1 VMQSVSFFYGV
12 IDAAAIR
19 RSSMI
24 ILLSLL
30 ISSCSW
36 LGIKNNSDDYL
47 TSDSIPRVTIPEGLD
62 TPVFTDALIVPAVD
76 DARGLTG
83 VKVTVGLP
91 DPLSTATGVEQ
102 IVIRKLGEDRWVF
115 IDTPPAAVWPKI
127 RLFWEV
133 NNMELQSADARRGV
147 LESVW
152 LASVAGEP
160 DKVFESLK
168 SGVAWADSNATVQN
182 KFRLSIEA
190 GIRSGSSEVHLE
202 HKQVPRGAPV
212 RQDTANWNGTSDD
225 GEIEAKVLS
234 ELAYFLGETI
244 PQGFSISQGAMNI
257 SSSRIELLPDR
268 IKPVLRLQLD
278 FDRAWATVGK
288 ALGDASINIDDRD
301 RTSANYYIL
310 YDATANQ
317 KAGFFSRLFT
327 DEATL
332 GEENKYQVHLESH
345 EDGVHVIINKDQTNL
360 ADPLVAERLLKII
373 KEHSS

>member
-1 VMQSVSFFYGV
+1 M
-12 IDAAAIR
+12 
-19 RSSMI
+19 
-24 ILLSLL
+24 
-30 ISSCSW
+30 
-36 LGIKNNSDDYL
+36 
-47 TSDSIPRVTIPEGLD
+47 
-62 TPVFTDALIVPAVD
+62 
-76 DARGLTG
+76 
-83 VKVTVGLP
+83 
-91 DPLSTATGVEQ
+91 
-102 IVIRKLGEDRWVF
+102 
-115 IDTPPAAVWPKI
+115 
-127 RLFWEV
+127 
-133 NNMELQSADARRGV
+133 
-147 LESVW
+147 
-152 LASVAGEP
+152 
-160 DKVFESLK
+160 
-168 SGVAWADSNATVQN
+168 
-182 KFRLSIEA
+182 
-190 GIRSGSSEVHLE
+190 
-202 HKQVPRGAPV
+202 
-212 RQDTANWNGTSDD
+212 
-225 GEIEAKVLS
+225 LS

-345 EDGVHVIINKDQTNL
+345 EDGVHVIINKDQANL